1 MNENEIKQML
11 LNGECVTLECKRAK
25 SEVPKSLWETYSA
38 FANTIGGVIILGIQ
52 ENRKETDIQ
61 KRFQIIGVDDA
72 PKIINDFWNTINN
85 DKGLW
90 RQK

>member
-1 MNENEIKQML
+1 MNENEIKKSL